1 MTTITRT
8 TTTAG
13 AVVLALTLAACGGG
27 VATTA
32 GETTAPETTAGDT
45 TTATAT
51 FNDADVAFAQQMI
64 VHHRGALE
72 MSELAVEKT
81 QDAEVRALA
90 ERVISAQQPEI
101 DTMTGWLEE
110 WGQDVP
116 QGTTLEGV
124 EMPGMEGMDMGT
136 TPMPGQMSD
145 EQMQEMTGMSGPE
158 FDRMFLESM
167 VEHHQGAIE
176 MAEAQLQ
183 DGQNPDALVLAE
195 EVIVAQTA
203 EIEEIEQLLATL

>member
-8 TTTAG
+8 TASAG
-13 AVVLALTLAACGGG
+13 AVVLTLALAACGGD
-27 VATTA
+27 ATTT
-32 GETTAPETTAGDT
+32 GEPAPAPTATEEA
-45 TTATAT
+45 TATAS

-81 QDAEVRALA
+81 QNAEVRALA
-90 ERVISAQQPEI
+90 EKVISAQQPEI

-110 WGQDVP
+110 WGYDVP
-116 QGTTLEGV
+116 QGTSLEGV

-136 TPMPGQMSD
+136 MPMPGMMSK
-145 EQMQEMTGMSGPE
+145 EQMDQMAGMSGPA

-167 VEHHQGAIE
+167 VEHHRGAIE

-183 DGQNPDALVLAE
+183 DGQNPEALALAE
-195 EVIVAQTA
+195 DVIAAQTA

>member
-13 AVVLALTLAACGGG
+13 AVALALTLAACGGG
-27 VATTA
+27 DGTTA
-32 GETTAPETTAGDT
+32 GETTAPETTAGEAA
-45 TTATAT
+45 TTAS

-81 QDAEVRALA
+81 QNAEVRALA

-110 WGQDVP
+110 WGRDVP
-116 QGTTLEGV
+116 QGTSLEGV

-136 TPMPGQMSD
+136 MPMPGQMSE
-145 EQMQEMTGMSGPE
+145 EQMDEMAGMSGPE

-167 VEHHQGAIE
+167 VEHHRGAIE

-183 DGQNPDALVLAE
+183 DGENAEALALAE
-195 EVIVAQTA
+195 DVVAAQTA